1 MWKEVG
7 DAIFCG
13 EFEKDNLILALV
25 KCVRHWIF
33 RFKRP
38 DVYKFANERSNILDE
53 NLKIYRWTYTI
64 VWNVSADR
72 SCHRF
77 QWQSYW
83 KAARIGHSRAFTEG
97 SPGRI
102 FGRYSFKY
110 LSKREY
116 SQKVR
121 NGRFSI
127 DELTRFSETSRKKE
141 IAIAFN
147 EREHLRTYSFEEKRI
162 WIRALNMKI

>member
-1 MWKEVG
+1 MGRNSGSISTPSSRVIRGWKCN
-7 DAIFCG
+7 FCG
-13 EFEKDNLILALV
+13 EFEKDNLIFALI

-33 RFKRP
+33 RFKRR

-64 VWNVSADR
+64 LWNASADR
-72 SCHRF
+72 SCHR
-77 QWQSYW
+77 
-83 KAARIGHSRAFTEG
+83 
-97 SPGRI
+97 
-102 FGRYSFKY
+102 Y
-110 LSKREY
+110 LIKREY

-127 DELTRFSETSRKKE
+127 DGLTRFSETSRMKE